1 MSLPNRPESPQS
13 YAQSQAKVVMETVKS
28 VVQSQQKREK
38 LVREIEE
45 LLDTSLA
52 SEEEKMKKV
61 KDTSS
66 TASAT
71 TPPLKGSTKSSSFLQ
86 PRSSSPVPSE
96 VDSVYSGLSSVGDE
110 LKKYRGSYVA
120 PEKLQIVKPM
130 EGQAAKHIQIAACQL
145 WS

>member
-52 SEEEKMKKV
+52 SEEEKMKKM

-66 TASAT
+66 TCLLYTSPSPRDRQKSRMPSSA
-71 TPPLKGSTKSSSFLQ
+71 
-86 PRSSSPVPSE
+86 
-96 VDSVYSGLSSVGDE
+96 
-110 LKKYRGSYVA
+110 
-120 PEKLQIVKPM
+120 
-130 EGQAAKHIQIAACQL
+130 
-145 WS
+145 